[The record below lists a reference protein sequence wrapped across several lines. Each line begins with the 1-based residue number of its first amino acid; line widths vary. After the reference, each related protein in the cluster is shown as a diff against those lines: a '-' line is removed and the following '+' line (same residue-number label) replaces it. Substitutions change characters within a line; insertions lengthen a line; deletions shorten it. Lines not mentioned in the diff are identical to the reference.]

1 MPDWRPRLADAKAPL
16 DFLLIFST
24 PPLPFVAALAG
35 VTIGIATSAVAYMAS
50 VKSLIAD
57 LLMRLS

>member
-1 MPDWRPRLADAKAPL
+1 
-16 DFLLIFST
+16 
-24 PPLPFVAALAG
+24 LAG

-57 LLMRLS
+57 LLMRLSRGGWSNPVLMPTDGTPRRNKCYRGNRTGL